1 MRFILIL
8 LLTIGIAMAKEKDSC
23 YSVQLTS
30 FVFKSAS
37 EYNFEDEGYPQ
48 SCKLISFSKMNAVRC
63 GCFEKYNDAKGQE
76 KLFKSTYADSKV
88 VTTYK
93 YRFAPKFSLVNE
105 HSKIYSKPVT
115 KSQLKKLSLIKKH
128 KEAIKYSKQNS
139 VLMAEKIAIE
149 EKIPDRIKDDLFQI
163 EYKTA
168 IEQSKEDK
176 DTDVLTSIVPEKEA
190 YDYMDDVNMQ
200 GHIDLTTQAYL
211 SKPSDKQ
218 TNNYT
223 ASYELE
229 MAYNK
234 DNIQAFAKV
243 KAQQDYYDIK
253 GGSYSTD
260 RSFIRLDELYAKYD
274 FEDDQIMFGKNIR
287 FWGALEVRNITDNFN
302 LTDLR
307 ADPFETDKLGS
318 WNAKY
323 THYTD
328 SGEFAMIVKFYEQD
342 RKMSAYPYV
351 YYYFPQTVLPPANIP
366 LQYSKKLHTEKSEF
380 RPSVYL
386 KYSGST
392 DTQYPLDYSIIL
404 ENGYDSQRYYTQT
417 LSADATSVI
426 SNENAYLVNK
436 ALSYNTLVLGPTLL
450 KLEAVYAD
458 VIDNDVISDYYHI
471 GLGVEHT
478 LTQIYKESDLGLIA
492 EYYRYET
499 LEDEK
504 RDDLQLF
511 ELFQNDLFLGL
522 RYSFNEGNDA
532 SIVGGVILDL
542 DYDEQVYYLEY
553 EGRIADMFKIN
564 FDYRYIVPSQDYST
578 AFNLM
583 GKHQRISLKMGY
595 FF

>member
-1 MRFILIL
+1 
-8 LLTIGIAMAKEKDSC
+8 
-23 YSVQLTS
+23 
-30 FVFKSAS
+30 
-37 EYNFEDEGYPQ
+37 
-48 SCKLISFSKMNAVRC
+48 
-63 GCFEKYNDAKGQE
+63 
-76 KLFKSTYADSKV
+76 
-88 VTTYK
+88 
-93 YRFAPKFSLVNE
+93 
-105 HSKIYSKPVT
+105 
-115 KSQLKKLSLIKKH
+115 
-128 KEAIKYSKQNS
+128 
-139 VLMAEKIAIE
+139 
-149 EKIPDRIKDDLFQI
+149 
-163 EYKTA
+163 
-168 IEQSKEDK
+168 
-176 DTDVLTSIVPEKEA
+176 
-190 YDYMDDVNMQ
+190 
-200 GHIDLTTQAYL
+200 
-211 SKPSDKQ
+211 
-218 TNNYT
+218 
-223 ASYELE
+223 
-229 MAYNK
+229 
-234 DNIQAFAKV
+234 
-243 KAQQDYYDIK
+243 
-253 GGSYSTD
+253 
-260 RSFIRLDELYAKYD
+260 
-274 FEDDQIMFGKNIR
+274 
-287 FWGALEVRNITDNFN
+287 
-302 LTDLR
+302 
-307 ADPFETDKLGS
+307 
-318 WNAKY
+318 
-323 THYTD
+323 
-328 SGEFAMIVKFYEQD
+328 MIVKFYEQD